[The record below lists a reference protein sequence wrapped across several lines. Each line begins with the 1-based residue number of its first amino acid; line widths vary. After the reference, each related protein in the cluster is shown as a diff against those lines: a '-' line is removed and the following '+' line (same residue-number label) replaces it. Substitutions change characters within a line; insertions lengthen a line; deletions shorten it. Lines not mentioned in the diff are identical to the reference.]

1 LLVTVTSIQSP
12 QSKENVNDF
21 YSFAAAGMGT
31 KRTGPDCGTGE
42 LAYGRLV
49 DDGFLGGMGG
59 GM

>member
-1 LLVTVTSIQSP
+1 
-12 QSKENVNDF
+12 
-21 YSFAAAGMGT
+21 MGT